1 VEGGS
6 PSCCAAARGST
17 IRTTPAPPSGTATIR
32 TLTTPTLASVP
43 AASPPQH
50 PSPSEPLEGIPA
62 GVPEG
67 SRPAPVIGDPR
78 WLGLP
83 RASDRTIRT
92 APAHCPMAL
101 VTWVIRWAFAA
112 LTLTPPPPRQG
123 RLAAAAPA
131 ARPRCAA
138 PAGSALRGQQSN
150 RAAIAAPSGDRPS
163 PAGARC
169 RWREGK
175 PWWYREGQRPCSPEG
190 HPPPNPIR
198 IPGPLSTKAARAQRG
213 YGGRSAECESL
224 GGALEGEP
232 RSCGAAGEL
241 QLEPHTS
248 PVRCRCGV
256 SCAAA
261 MPLTVHRPGRD
272 LVRSC
277 LSGCAASRRQ
287 RGDEPPWLN
296 LPRCRQASPAGRR
309 GR

>member
-198 IPGPLSTKAARAQRG
+198 IPGPLTTEAARAQRG
-213 YGGRSAECESL
+213 HGGRSAEWESL
-224 GGALEGEP
+224 VGALDGEP
-232 RSCGAAGEL
+232 RSWWGNRGAAAGAPSFTGSL
-241 QLEPHTS
+241 PLWGQLCSGYASDGS
-248 PVRCRCGV
+248 P
-256 SCAAA
+256 
-261 MPLTVHRPGRD
+261 PRPG
-272 LVRSC
+272 SGAE
-277 LSGCAASRRQ
+277 LSERLCCVQ
-287 RGDEPPWLN
+287 KTE
-296 LPRCRQASPAGRR
+296 GRR
-309 GR
+309 AA

>member
-6 PSCCAAARGST
+6 PSCCAEARGST
-17 IRTTPAPPSGTATIR
+17 IRTTSAPPSGTATIR
-32 TLTTPTLASVP
+32 TMSTPTLASVP
-43 AASPPQH
+43 AVSPPQH

-78 WLGLP
+78 WQGLP

-112 LTLTPPPPRQG
+112 LTPTTHPPRHG
-123 RLAAAAPA
+123 RPAAPAPA
-131 ARPRCAA
+131 ARLRCAA

-150 RAAIAAPSGDRPS
+150 RAATGAPSGDHPP

-190 HPPPNPIR
+190 ASTTEPDPVPRPPLHR
-198 IPGPLSTKAARAQRG
+198 VSASAAWPWRAQR
-213 YGGRSAECESL
+213 SA
-224 GGALEGEP
+224 
-232 RSCGAAGEL
+232 
-241 QLEPHTS
+241 
-248 PVRCRCGV
+248 
-256 SCAAA
+256 
-261 MPLTVHRPGRD
+261 
-272 LVRSC
+272 
-277 LSGCAASRRQ
+277 
-287 RGDEPPWLN
+287 
-296 LPRCRQASPAGRR
+296 
-309 GR
+309 